1 MKIRLI
7 FVSLLAAMLVFS
19 SCTPPE
25 GDVSGS
31 VSGDVASE
39 NASENA
45 STEES
50 KEVSSE
56 ISGEISTET
65 SEESSDDDS
74 KEYRIIESTRNGD
87 FAVAVK
93 VVRGKNHYAP
103 VIGDELVGGFDYDR
117 CSVLRS
123 SGYVILINSDTNA
136 TALFTSDGKS
146 VDRTYHDVSGGFE
159 LGDFHA
165 AKKTVDGS
173 ARYAL
178 LSGGETIGSGAML
191 DGEIIT
197 DFDYTSIKV
206 LKYADDYGNEIG
218 VKFILLKKADGSS
231 EIRNSQ
237 GKLLVSGAFSEAVPM
252 YGMLILKEGDK
263 YVLYDG
269 SGKKT
274 GVPEFT
280 NAHVETFMKYR
291 IVYTYSK
298 SGGAHYSVMKSD
310 EDGALIIEDYDAK
323 ALSDK
328 YYNKLLGVASE
339 FVKAI
344 LEDDFD
350 AMKKLYRY
358 DETVSLY
365 KTVLSLESPD
375 PNAVEAVSGMI
386 NIKNNYYDFYGT
398 VKGITAT
405 GGGVIADET
414 NGYFE
419 IMFIFPLDDETH
431 PVTYYETMS
440 FVSDGKGGFKIEK
453 VANHLF
459 GSNTSVSFVKDVT

>member
-7 FVSLLAAMLVFS
+7 FVSLLAALLVFS

-31 VSGDVASE
+31 VSGEAASE
-39 NASENA
+39 NVSENA

-50 KEVSSE
+50 GEA
-56 ISGEISTET
+56 SGEISEEI

-93 VVRGKNHYAP
+93 VVSGKNHYAP

-159 LGDFHA
+159 LGDFRA

-191 DGEIIT
+191 DGELIT
-197 DFDYTSIKV
+197 DFAYTSIKV
-206 LKYADDYGNEIG
+206 LKYADYYGNEIG

-237 GKLLVSGAFSEAVPM
+237 GKLLVSGSFSEAVPM

-280 NAHVETFMKYR
+280 NAYVETFMKYR
-291 IVYTYSK
+291 IVCTSSR
-298 SGGAHYSVMKSD
+298 SGGVHYSAMNSN
-310 EDGALIIEDYDAK
+310 EDGALIAGDYDAK
-323 ALSDK
+323 ALSDR
-328 YYNKLLGVASE
+328 YYNKLIGVASE

-344 LEDDFD
+344 LDDDFD
-350 AMKKLYRY
+350 TLKELCRD
-358 DETVSLY
+358 DETVNLY
-365 KTVLSLESPD
+365 KAALTSQSSDSHIPET
-375 PNAVEAVSGMI
+375 VSGML
-386 NIKNNYYDFYGT
+386 NIKKNYYGFDGA
-398 VKGITAT
+398 VKGVVFPE
-405 GGGVIADET
+405 GGIFADEA

-419 IMFIFPLDDETH
+419 IAFVFPLDDVTH

-440 FVSDGKGGFKIEK
+440 FVSDGKGGFKVDAVE
-453 VANHLF
+453 NRLF
-459 GSNTSVSFVKDVT
+459 TGSTRITFVTDVT